1 MNIIAAWLLTVAIH
15 GVVLLL
21 AAWTIDTWVPSLRGA
36 WRELLWRTALFGCVL
51 TATLQVVSQQ
61 SPLQQSPLG
70 GRWNVIA
77 ESAPAAVTI
86 ATPAPISVS
95 AGKADPVASSQTLRV
110 INHPAPQAGGS
121 VTANSAVVVEARAL
135 AWSRLSWIVGVWLAG
150 ALFMLGRTTLNL
162 LRLRQTLAAAVA
174 VPNHELRSDLA
185 VLATQAG
192 IAEPQLLSLDAI
204 PSPIAAPFARIVL
217 PVWAIDTLDPAQLQ
231 AMLAHE
237 LAHIVR
243 GDATWKLLTAYW
255 RALFWFV
262 PLTILAQRR
271 LDDIAE
277 LACDAF
283 AAQHTGDGRRLA
295 ECLTACAEH
304 HVLGYTPE
312 LAPAMAARQSSLLYR
327 IERLLEGVTM
337 ESTTTGTRA
346 RGVALLTLLVAA
358 ASLPA
363 IGFDTGS
370 AHAAPAPQPAAQKE
384 QHAVAKTKKD
394 DFSFSVHE
402 DDSVVNGSVNGHD
415 MTSIS
420 MSDAEHKFTAK
431 VDGKI
436 AIATDETDVASLSAG
451 GTAKF
456 EETRAGTTRRIELAS
471 RADKLERRYFING
484 AEQPYDDNARKFMAV
499 ATLELVRS
507 GIGAEAR
514 AKRLYASGGA
524 KGVLDEIDHVHS
536 DYVRGIYLKL
546 LADMG
551 KMRSAELDR
560 AIQIAGA
567 MESDYSR
574 RQALSALFDTQA
586 LDAASQ
592 VTFLHQS
599 LNFSSDYERAELLV
613 GAEPHLANTPEVR
626 QAWLDAALG
635 VKSDYERRRTL
646 QSMLTGDRLDDAQL
660 ARVIQASD
668 SMDSD
673 YEHRELLVAAVH
685 QARDVNAL
693 APAYTRAAQGL
704 KSDYEHKEA
713 LLALINAGTLGSSG
727 ADAVLAA
734 AAQIQS
740 SYECREVLIALARV
754 MPKDANLIAH
764 YREVAKRLP
773 EYDRGEAESA
783 LNR

>member
-1 MNIIAAWLLTVAIH
+1 M
-15 GVVLLL
+15 L
-21 AAWTIDTWVPSLRGA
+21 A
-36 WRELLWRTALFGCVL
+36 
-51 TATLQVVSQQ
+51 
-61 SPLQQSPLG
+61 
-70 GRWNVIA
+70 
-77 ESAPAAVTI
+77 
-86 ATPAPISVS
+86 
-95 AGKADPVASSQTLRV
+95 
-110 INHPAPQAGGS
+110 
-121 VTANSAVVVEARAL
+121 
-135 AWSRLSWIVGVWLAG
+135 
-150 ALFMLGRTTLNL
+150 RTTLSL
-162 LRLRQTLAAAVA
+162 LRLRRTLAAAATVS
-174 VPNHELRSDLA
+174 NRELESDLSA
-185 VLATQAG
+185 LALRAG
-192 IAEPQLLSLDAI
+192 VAEPRLLSLDAI

-217 PVWAIDTLDPAQLQ
+217 PAWAIDTLDARQLQ

-243 GDATWKLLTAYW
+243 GDAAWKLLIAYW

-262 PLTILAQRR
+262 PLTVVAQRR

-283 AAQHTGDGRRLA
+283 AGQHTGDGRRLA

-337 ESTTTGTRA
+337 ESTTSGSCARA

-363 IGFDTGS
+363 IGFDAGS
-370 AHAAPAPQPAAQKE
+370 AHAAPAPQAAAQKE
-384 QHAVAKTKKD
+384 QRTVAKTNKD
-394 DFSFSVHE
+394 DFSLSVHE
-402 DDSVVNGSVNGHD
+402 DDSVVNGRLNGHD

-420 MSDAEHKFTAK
+420 MSDDEHKFSAK
-431 VDGKI
+431 IDGKI
-436 AIATDETDVASLSAG
+436 DITADETDVASLSAG

-471 RADKLERRYFING
+471 RADKLERRYFVNG
-484 AEQPYDDNARKFMAV
+484 AEQPFDDNARKFMAA

-514 AKRLYASGGA
+514 VKRLFTSGGA
-524 KGVLDEIDHVHS
+524 RGVLDEIDHIHS

-546 LADMG
+546 LAGMG
-551 KMRSAELDR
+551 KLNSGELDR

-567 MESDYSR
+567 MNSDYER

-586 LDAASQ
+586 LDAARQ

-613 GAEPHLANTPEVR
+613 GAEPRLANSPEVR

-660 ARVIQASD
+660 VRVIQASD
-668 SMDSD
+668 SMGSD
-673 YEHRELLVAAVH
+673 YEHRELLVAAVQ
-685 QARDVNAL
+685 QARDINAL
-693 APAYTRAAQGL
+693 APAYTHAALGL

-713 LLALINAGTLGSSG
+713 LLALINAGKLGTSG

-734 AAQIQS
+734 AAQIHS

-754 MPKDANLIAH
+754 MPDDANLIAH
-764 YREVAKRLP
+764 YRDVAKRLP

>member
-1 MNIIAAWLLTVAIH
+1 MNFIAAWLLTVAIH

-21 AAWTIDTWVPSLRGA
+21 AAWMIDTWVVSLRGT

-51 TATLQVVSQQ
+51 TATLQVAS
-61 SPLQQSPLG
+61 QQSPLG
-70 GRWNVIA
+70 GRWNVVA
-77 ESAPAAVTI
+77 ESAPAAMTI
-86 ATPAPISVS
+86 ATAAAQSDTS
-95 AGKADPVASSQTLRV
+95 DPVAPSLSVRALK
-110 INHPAPQAGGS
+110 HPVPQALANVS
-121 VTANSAVVVEARAL
+121 ANSVAAVVPMGRAG
-135 AWSRLSWIVGVWLAG
+135 SRLSWIVGAWLAG
-150 ALFMLGRTTLNL
+150 ALFMLGRTTLSL
-162 LRLRQTLAAAVA
+162 MRLRQTLAAATA
-174 VPNHELRSDLA
+174 VSQHALQNDLSA
-185 VLATQAG
+185 LATRAG
-192 IAEPQLLSLDAI
+192 IAEPKLLSLDAI
-204 PSPIAAPFARIVL
+204 PSPLAAPFARIVL
-217 PVWAIDTLDPAQLQ
+217 PAWAIDTLDAQQLR

-237 LAHIVR
+237 LAHVIR
-243 GDATWKLLTAYW
+243 GDAAWKLLSAYW

-262 PLTILAQRR
+262 PLTLVAQRR

-283 AAQHTGDGRRLA
+283 AAQHMGDGRCLA

-337 ESTTTGTRA
+337 ESTTSGARA
-346 RGVALLTLLVAA
+346 RGIALLTLLGAA

-363 IGFDTGS
+363 IGFDAGV
-370 AHAAPAPQPAAQKE
+370 AHAAPAPQASAQKE
-384 QHAVAKTKKD
+384 QPAAAKTSKNG
-394 DFSFSVHE
+394 FSLSVHE
-402 DDSVVNGSVNGHD
+402 GDSVVTGSLNGRD

-420 MSDAEHKFTAK
+420 MSDDVHKFTAK

-436 AIATDETDVASLSAG
+436 EISADETDVASLSAG
-451 GTAKF
+451 GTARF

-484 AEQPYDDNARKFMAV
+484 AEQPYDDNARKFMAT

-514 AKRLYASGGA
+514 VKRLYASGGA
-524 KGVLDEIDHVHS
+524 TGVLDEIDQIHS
-536 DYVRGIYLKL
+536 DYVRGIYLKQL
-546 LADMG
+546 TGMG
-551 KMRSAELDR
+551 KLSSAELDR
-560 AIQIAGA
+560 AIGIAGA

-586 LDAASQ
+586 LDAARQ
-592 VTFLHQS
+592 VTFLQQS
-599 LNFSSDYERAELLV
+599 LNFTSDYERAEMLV
-613 GAEPHLANTPEVR
+613 GAEAHLANTPEVR

-668 SMDSD
+668 SMASD
-673 YEHRELLVAAVH
+673 YEHRELLVAAVQ
-685 QARDVNAL
+685 QARDVDAL
-693 APAYTRAAQGL
+693 AQAYTHAAQGL

-713 LLALINAGTLGSSG
+713 LLALINAGKLGVIG

-734 AAQIQS
+734 AAQIHS

-754 MPKDANLIAH
+754 MPDDATLLAH
-764 YREVAKRLP
+764 YRDVAKRLP
-773 EYDRGEAESA
+773 VYDRGEAENA
-783 LNR
+783 LAR

>member
-21 AAWTIDTWVPSLRGA
+21 AAWTVDTWVPSLRGA
-36 WRELLWRTALFGCVL
+36 WRQLLWRTALFGCVL

-61 SPLQQSPLG
+61 SPLG
-70 GRWNVIA
+70 GRWNVAA
-77 ESAPAAVTI
+77 EPAATVL
-86 ATPAPISVS
+86 AAGPSARSV
-95 AGKADPVASSQTLRV
+95 AGKPDPLASSQTLRL
-110 INHPAPQAGGS
+110 INHPVPQAVANGA
-121 VTANSAVVVEARAL
+121 ANSAVAVEPRAL
-135 AWSRLSWIVGVWLAG
+135 AWNRLAWIVGVWLVG
-150 ALFMLGRTTLNL
+150 ALFMLGRTTLHL
-162 LRLRQTLAAAVA
+162 LRLRQTLAAAAA
-174 VPNHELRSDLA
+174 VSNRELQSDLA

-217 PVWAIDTLDPAQLQ
+217 PAWALDVLDAAQLQ

-243 GDATWKLLTAYW
+243 GDAAWKLLTAYW

-304 HVLGYTPE
+304 HVLGYTSE

-337 ESTTTGTRA
+337 ESSTPGARA
-346 RGVALLTLLVAA
+346 RGIALLAVLVAS

-363 IGFDTGS
+363 IGFDTGN
-370 AHAAPAPQPAAQKE
+370 AHAAPAPQKGQPAAAN
-384 QHAVAKTKKD
+384 AVDKNATDKNG
-394 DFSFSVHE
+394 FSFSVHE
-402 DDSVVNGSVNGHD
+402 DDSVVDGSLNGHD
-415 MTSIS
+415 MTSVS
-420 MSDAEHKFTAK
+420 LSDDEHKFSAK
-431 VDGKI
+431 IDGKVQI
-436 AIATDETDVASLSAG
+436 TVDETDVASLSAG

-484 AEQPYDDNARKFMAV
+484 AEQPYDDNARQFMAA

-507 GIGAEAR
+507 GVGAEAR
-514 AKRLYASGGA
+514 IKRLYASGGA
-524 KGVLDEIDHVHS
+524 KGVLDEIDQIHS
-536 DYVRGIYLKL
+536 DFVRGVYLKQL
-546 LADMG
+546 TDMG
-551 KMRSAELDR
+551 KLAPGELDR
-560 AIQIAGA
+560 ALQIAGA

-574 RQALSALFDTQA
+574 REALSALFDTQA
-586 LDAASQ
+586 LDAATQ
-592 VTFLHQS
+592 VTFLQQS

-613 GAEPHLANTPEVR
+613 NAEPHLANTPEVR

-673 YEHRELLVAAVH
+673 YEHRELLVAAVQ

-713 LLALINAGTLGSSG
+713 LLALINAGELGSSG
-727 ADAVLAA
+727 ADAVLAS

-754 MPKDANLIAH
+754 MPDDATLVAH
-764 YREVAKRLP
+764 YRDVAKRLP
-773 EYDRGEAESA
+773 EHDRGEAENA
-783 LNR
+783 LAH